1 MAETNRTNNLN
12 GAQVFEYKQLP
23 WGDLIYGT
31 KEQLQGIGI
40 GPGMAFPGETNGPK
54 RCLRVTDPRGFI
66 ARVQPIVL
74 MGNNLFYASISFP
87 GREIPQEHISD
98 FAQGVRKVE
107 MTWGD
112 LFTGTAESLSAAGIV
127 RCDQLPGQPG
137 MRKVTVTILAD
148 GSLPKGAPTANC
160 REAREPGSKMIHKKS
175 KTTYEVY
182 VTAPQH
188 EQDRRRDKYLQA
200 HREWEERMRALP
212 RPAPL
217 CDLSPQREK
226 QSARDTKDPG
236 YESALKASSD
246 SPARFHIGDVCIYW
260 APGDDFHGEKLEITS
275 EYQFFRVNSQ
285 DGRFFD
291 DGERFD
297 YRWGY
302 LARELGG
309 QSLLYPAH
317 LLVDINYR
325 IRHLRLIGAVQDD
338 TNEVGQAA

>member
-12 GAQVFEYKQLP
+12 GAQVFEYNQLP

-31 KEQLQGIGI
+31 KNQLQSIGI
-40 GPGMAFPGETNGPK
+40 GPEVAFPGETNGPK
-54 RCLRVTDPRGFI
+54 RVLRVTDPRGFI
-66 ARVQPIVL
+66 AKVEATDSKGRD
-74 MGNNLFYASISFP
+74 LFVASISFP
-87 GREIPQEHISD
+87 GRERPQHRSYD
-98 FAQGVRKVE
+98 FANGVRKVE
-107 MTWGD
+107 MIWGD

-160 REAREPGSKMIHKKS
+160 SKAKEPGSKLIHKKS
-175 KTTYEVY
+175 KTTYEVC
-182 VTAPQH
+182 VTAPRH
-188 EQDRRRDKYLQA
+188 EQDRRRDKDLKA
-200 HREWEERMRALP
+200 HREWEDRMQALP

-217 CDLSPQREK
+217 CNPSPHREK

-260 APGDDFHGEKLEITS
+260 APGYDFHGEKLEITS

-309 QSLLYPAH
+309 QSLFYPAH

-325 IRHLRLIGAVQDD
+325 ISHLRLIGAV
-338 TNEVGQAA
+338 